1 MSRLTGTSKKV
12 KRYTFIVK
20 LNVRKTKGEEKMDV
34 YGERERERKQVFSFF
49 IMVKGRRR
57 LLWCGWEIAGMHG
70 VNNLAE
76 RIMRINVFHRVV
88 CLSPRL
94 GFKDSESPRWNARL
108 SPTASTRVF
117 SEPVEPDAY
126 THKHSRREVQH
137 SYYSVNSEAAN
148 PWADLKMSFSRL
160 HNLALHISRDYPQ
173 STASQVEVEALS
185 STCRNSERILE
196 VGWIEQGHKVPE
208 FFLNN
213 LWKMSEVWNK
223 M

>member
-1 MSRLTGTSKKV
+1 MSEKQKV
-12 KRYTFIVK
+12 KKRWTSTE
-20 LNVRKTKGEEKMDV
+20 NESE
-34 YGERERERKQVFSFF
+34 ERKQVFSFF

-57 LLWCGWEIAGMHG
+57 LLWCGWEIASMHG

-108 SPTASTRVF
+108 SPRRPTASTRVF

-126 THKHSRREVQH
+126 TYKHSRREVQH

-173 STASQVEVEALS
+173 STASQLESGSAL
-185 STCRNSERILE
+185 
-196 VGWIEQGHKVPE
+196 
-208 FFLNN
+208 FN
-213 LWKMSEVWNK
+213 L
-223 M
+223 